1 MTLHRLADELRTA
14 RAVAGLS
21 LRDVAAAAGVSRSQL
36 ARLETGRAPE
46 ESLRTLSIVFAVLGM
61 RLSAR
66 PYPEGAPIRDA
77 AHARLLARFRAELPA
92 TIKLRT
98 EVPLRQR
105 PDLRTWDAQLET
117 DLLFCKLEADTVLY
131 DVQAQERR
139 IAQKMADDAT
149 DLRDPG
155 SCLTRSATGASC
167 GSSVSFWQSASRSK
181 RGRSCGSCAQVAS
194 RKGVA
199 SRCSDPSMVAS
210 DGHLGGA
217 SCGKDVKSAPASRTV
232 TLDTGGPDSAPP
244 GLRHTARL

>member
-77 AHARLLARFRAELPA
+77 GHARLLARFRAELPA

-149 DLRDPG
+149 DLVIWLVSDTLRNRRVLREFGELLAVRFP
-155 SCLTRSATGASC
+155 LETRAIMR
-167 GSSVSFWQSASRSK
+167 QLRS
-181 RGRSCGSCAQVAS
+181 GRIPERSGIAV
-194 RKGVA
+194 
-199 SRCSDPSMVAS
+199 
-210 DGHLGGA
+210 L
-217 SCGKDVKSAPASRTV
+217 
-232 TLDTGGPDSAPP
+232 
-244 GLRHTARL
+244 